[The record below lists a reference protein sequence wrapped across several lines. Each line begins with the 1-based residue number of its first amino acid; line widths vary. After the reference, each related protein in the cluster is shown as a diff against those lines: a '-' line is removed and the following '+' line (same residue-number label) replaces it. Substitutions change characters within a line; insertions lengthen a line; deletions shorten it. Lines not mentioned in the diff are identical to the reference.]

1 MKAIDRQ
8 IANILTDFLTHG
20 EATLTA
26 NQLKEL
32 FKYEELA
39 DIETRRKEFADTL
52 RPYVDTYGSD
62 MIKAFYTYWAA
73 SSAKSKYMAYEKE
86 KSWHL
91 PQRLATWERNN
102 RKFQITNMIKTK
114 GLTL

>member
-1 MKAIDRQ
+1 MKAIDKQ

-73 SSAKSKYMAYEKE
+73 GKIKMAWEKE

-91 PQRLATWERNN
+91 PQRLSTWERNN
-102 RKFQITNMIKTK
+102 RKFQITNMIRTK